1 VRLPEAGCWVK
12 AALHSHSTR
21 SDGRLEPEKVVA
33 FYESAGY
40 RVISITDHGK
50 ITRLRREEG
59 IVYIPG
65 IEIETRL
72 RSSAASYHVVLI
84 GLDSPPPRAIASDLE
99 KLLEWARDARIFA
112 FIAHPY
118 WSSLSGEDLAKV
130 SGYQGVEVYNYG
142 CEVEISRGYSGPHW
156 DYALSRGVISYGLAV
171 DDAHNYVVDAL
182 GGWVEID
189 VKELDEEE
197 VMKALMEGK
206 FYSSSG
212 VRLEHLELREGL
224 IHVKTNG
231 AKVFKVLSAGARG
244 AYLSVELLERLSK
257 SDNLPVSVEIW
268 EEEEG
273 KGFRLEV
280 GRETAGSSVKV
291 TGRLVNGRFVELRVE
306 GRLPLRRY
314 ARLELVDELGRA
326 AWVNPV
332 KVRT

>member
-1 VRLPEAGCWVK
+1 M
-12 AALHSHSTR
+12 
-21 SDGRLEPEKVVA
+21 
-33 FYESAGY
+33 
-40 RVISITDHGK
+40 
-50 ITRLRREEG
+50 
-59 IVYIPG
+59 
-65 IEIETRL
+65 
-72 RSSAASYHVVLI
+72 
-84 GLDSPPPRAIASDLE
+84 
-99 KLLEWARDARIFA
+99 
-112 FIAHPY
+112 
-118 WSSLSGEDLAKV
+118 
-130 SGYQGVEVYNYG
+130 
-142 CEVEISRGYSGPHW
+142 
-156 DYALSRGVISYGLAV
+156 

-257 SDNLPVSVEIW
+257 SDNLPVSVEMW
-268 EEEEG
+268 EEEGG

-306 GRLPLRRY
+306 GHLPLRRY